1 MTLSVNFI
9 FILILVSALCHAVW
23 SAIIKSSKNPL
34 SLMGITSVLE
44 VTIFLPLT
52 FTVPFPTLEVWY
64 FLIATVIIHIFY
76 RLNVIYS
83 YRYGDLSYI
92 YPISRGSSCL
102 FVAIISILFL
112 SSYISIAGF
121 VGILIVCIGLF
132 LISYSKNLS
141 FNFRGF
147 ALAISTAILIT
158 AYTLVDGVGVRLS
171 ENGFSYIYWLFTLNG
186 IPLLII
192 GLISK
197 DGLRKRETYTF
208 RSGIA
213 AGVFATSSYAIVVW
227 SMQFIE
233 IAYVSSIR
241 EISIVFAAIIGML
254 FLFEKNAKSRI
265 IPSILIVSGISVV
278 YFQILK
284 LKNIDILS

>member
-64 FLIATVIIHIFY
+64 FLIATVIIHVFY

-112 SSYISIAGF
+112 SSDISVAGF

-192 GLISK
+192 GLLSK

-278 YFQILK
+278 YFQIL
-284 LKNIDILS
+284 

>member
-64 FLIATVIIHIFY
+64 FLIATVIIHVFY

-83 YRYGDLSYI
+83 YRYGDLSYL

-112 SSYISIAGF
+112 SSDISVAGF

-278 YFQILK
+278 YFQIL
-284 LKNIDILS
+284 

>member
-64 FLIATVIIHIFY
+64 FLIATVIIHVFY

-112 SSYISIAGF
+112 SSDISVAGF

-197 DGLRKRETYTF
+197 DGLRKRETHTF

-278 YFQILK
+278 YFQIL
-284 LKNIDILS
+284 

>member
-44 VTIFLPLT
+44 VTIFIPLT

-64 FLIATVIIHIFY
+64 FLIATVIIHVFY

-112 SSYISIAGF
+112 SSNISVAGF

-147 ALAISTAILIT
+147 ALAISKAILIT

-278 YFQILK
+278 YFQIL
-284 LKNIDILS
+284 

>member
-44 VTIFLPLT
+44 VIIFLPLT

-64 FLIATVIIHIFY
+64 FLIATVIIHVFY

-112 SSYISIAGF
+112 SSDISVAGF

-278 YFQILK
+278 YFQIL
-284 LKNIDILS
+284 

>member
-23 SAIIKSSKNPL
+23 SAIVKSSKNPL

-64 FLIATVIIHIFY
+64 FLIATVIIHVFY

-112 SSYISIAGF
+112 SSDISVAGF

-278 YFQILK
+278 YFQIL
-284 LKNIDILS
+284 

>member
-64 FLIATVIIHIFY
+64 FLIATVIIHVFY

-83 YRYGDLSYI
+83 YRYDDLSYI

-112 SSYISIAGF
+112 SSDISVAGF

-278 YFQILK
+278 YFQIL
-284 LKNIDILS
+284 

>member
-64 FLIATVIIHIFY
+64 FLIATVIIHVFY

-112 SSYISIAGF
+112 SSDISVAGF
-121 VGILIVCIGLF
+121 IGILIVCIGLF

-197 DGLRKRETYTF
+197 NGLRKTETYNF
-208 RSGIA
+208 SSGIA
-213 AGVFATSSYAIVVW
+213 AGIFATSSYAIVVW

-241 EISIVFAAIIGML
+241 EISIVFAAIIGMV
-254 FLFEKNAKSRI
+254 FLFERNAKSRI

-278 YFQILK
+278 YFQIL
-284 LKNIDILS
+284 

>member
-9 FILILVSALCHAVW
+9 FILILFSALCHAVW

-64 FLIATVIIHIFY
+64 FLIATVIIHVIY

-112 SSYISIAGF
+112 SSDISVAGF

-158 AYTLVDGVGVRLS
+158 AYTLVDGVGVRLT

-278 YFQILK
+278 YFQIL
-284 LKNIDILS
+284 

>member
-64 FLIATVIIHIFY
+64 FLIATVIIHVFY

-112 SSYISIAGF
+112 SSDISVAGF

-213 AGVFATSSYAIVVW
+213 AGAFATSSYAIVVW

-278 YFQILK
+278 YFQIL
-284 LKNIDILS
+284 

>member
-52 FTVPFPTLEVWY
+52 FTVPFPILEVWY
-64 FLIATVIIHIFY
+64 FLIATVIIHVFY

-112 SSYISIAGF
+112 SSDISVAGF

-278 YFQILK
+278 YFQIL
-284 LKNIDILS
+284 

>member
-9 FILILVSALCHAVW
+9 FILIIVSALCHAVW

-34 SLMGITSVLE
+34 SLMGITSILE
-44 VTIFLPLT
+44 VVIFFPLT
-52 FTVPFPTLEVWY
+52 FTVPFPSMEVWY
-64 FLIATVIIHIFY
+64 FLIATVIIHVFY

-112 SSYISIAGF
+112 SSDISIAGF

-197 DGLRKRETYTF
+197 NGLRKTETYNF
-208 RSGIA
+208 SSGIA
-213 AGVFATSSYAIVVW
+213 AGIFATSSYAIVVW

-241 EISIVFAAIIGML
+241 EISIVFAAIIGMV
-254 FLFEKNAKSRI
+254 FLFERNAKSRI

-278 YFQILK
+278 YFQIL
-284 LKNIDILS
+284 

>member
-64 FLIATVIIHIFY
+64 FLIATVIIHVFY
-76 RLNVIYS
+76 RLNVMYS

-112 SSYISIAGF
+112 SSDISIAGF

-278 YFQILK
+278 YFQIL
-284 LKNIDILS
+284 

>member
-64 FLIATVIIHIFY
+64 FLIATVIIHVFY

-112 SSYISIAGF
+112 SSDISVAGF
-121 VGILIVCIGLF
+121 VGILVVCIGLF

-278 YFQILK
+278 YFQIL
-284 LKNIDILS
+284 

>member
-34 SLMGITSVLE
+34 SLMGITSILE

-64 FLIATVIIHIFY
+64 FLIATVIIHVFY

-112 SSYISIAGF
+112 SSDISVAGF

-278 YFQILK
+278 YFQIL
-284 LKNIDILS
+284 

>member
-64 FLIATVIIHIFY
+64 FLIATIIIHVFY

-112 SSYISIAGF
+112 SSDISVAGF

-278 YFQILK
+278 YFQIL
-284 LKNIDILS
+284 

>member
-64 FLIATVIIHIFY
+64 FLIATVIIHVFY

-83 YRYGDLSYI
+83 YRYDDLSYI

-112 SSYISIAGF
+112 SSDISVAGF

-132 LISYSKNLS
+132 LISYCKNLS

-278 YFQILK
+278 YFQIL
-284 LKNIDILS
+284 

>member
-23 SAIIKSSKNPL
+23 SAIIKSSNNPL

-64 FLIATVIIHIFY
+64 FLIATVIIHVFY

-112 SSYISIAGF
+112 SSDISVAGF

-278 YFQILK
+278 YFQIL
-284 LKNIDILS
+284 

>member
-64 FLIATVIIHIFY
+64 FLIATVIIHVFY

-112 SSYISIAGF
+112 SSDISVAGF

-147 ALAISTAILIT
+147 TLAISTAILIT

-241 EISIVFAAIIGML
+241 EISIVFATIIGML

-278 YFQILK
+278 YFQIL
-284 LKNIDILS
+284 

>member
-52 FTVPFPTLEVWY
+52 FTVPFPTSEVWY
-64 FLIATVIIHIFY
+64 FLIATVIIHVFY

-112 SSYISIAGF
+112 SSDISVAGF

-278 YFQILK
+278 YFQIL
-284 LKNIDILS
+284 

>member
-64 FLIATVIIHIFY
+64 FLIATVIIHVFY

-112 SSYISIAGF
+112 SSDISVAGF

-241 EISIVFAAIIGML
+241 EISIVFAAIIGMV
-254 FLFEKNAKSRI
+254 FLFERNAKSRI

-278 YFQILK
+278 YFQIL
-284 LKNIDILS
+284 

>member
-52 FTVPFPTLEVWY
+52 FTVPFPTLEVWC
-64 FLIATVIIHIFY
+64 FLIATVIIHVFY

-112 SSYISIAGF
+112 SSDISVAGF

-213 AGVFATSSYAIVVW
+213 AGVFATTSYAIVVW

-278 YFQILK
+278 YFQIL
-284 LKNIDILS
+284 

>member
-9 FILILVSALCHAVW
+9 FILILISALCHAVW

-64 FLIATVIIHIFY
+64 FLIATVIIHVFY

-112 SSYISIAGF
+112 SSDISVAGF

-265 IPSILIVSGISVV
+265 IPSILIAVSYTHLTLPTNREV
-278 YFQILK
+278 
-284 LKNIDILS
+284 

>member
-1 MTLSVNFI
+1 MSVNLI
-9 FILILVSALCHAVW
+9 FLLILFSALCHAIW

-52 FTVPFPTLEVWY
+52 FTVPFPTIEVWY
-64 FLIATVIIHIFY
+64 FLIATVIIHVIY

-83 YRYGDLSYI
+83 YKFGDLSYI

-102 FVAIISILFL
+102 FIAIISILFL
-112 SSYISIAGF
+112 NSYINMAGF
-121 VGILIVCIGLF
+121 IGILIVCVGLF
-132 LISYSKNLS
+132 LISYSKKVS
-141 FNFRGF
+141 FNLRGF
-147 ALAISTAILIT
+147 SLAISTSVLIT

-197 DGLRKRETYTF
+197 DGLRKRETYTIK
-208 RSGIA
+208 SGIA
-213 AGVFATSSYAIVVW
+213 AGIFATTSYAIVVW
-227 SMQFIE
+227 GMQFIE

-241 EISIVFAAIIGML
+241 EISIVFATIIGMI
-254 FLFEKNAKSRI
+254 FLLEGNAKSRI
-265 IPSILIVSGISVV
+265 LPSILIVTGISIV
-278 YFQILK
+278 YFQIL
-284 LKNIDILS
+284 

>member
-64 FLIATVIIHIFY
+64 FLIATVIIHVIY

-112 SSYISIAGF
+112 SSDISVAGF

-197 DGLRKRETYTF
+197 DGLRKKETYTF

-265 IPSILIVSGISVV
+265 IPSILIVSGISFV
-278 YFQILK
+278 YFQIL
-284 LKNIDILS
+284 

>member
-1 MTLSVNFI
+1 MSVNFI

-64 FLIATVIIHIFY
+64 FLIATVIIHVFY

-112 SSYISIAGF
+112 SSDISVAGF

-278 YFQILK
+278 YFQIL
-284 LKNIDILS
+284 

>member
-64 FLIATVIIHIFY
+64 FLIATVIIHVFY

-112 SSYISIAGF
+112 SSDISVAGF

-186 IPLLII
+186 IPVLII

-241 EISIVFAAIIGML
+241 EISIVFAAIIGMF

-278 YFQILK
+278 YFQIL
-284 LKNIDILS
+284 

>member
-1 MTLSVNFI
+1 MTLSVNLS
-9 FILILVSALCHAVW
+9 FILIIVSALCHAVW

-64 FLIATVIIHIFY
+64 FLIATVVIHVFY

-112 SSYISIAGF
+112 SSDISVAGF

-278 YFQILK
+278 YFQIL
-284 LKNIDILS
+284 

>member
-44 VTIFLPLT
+44 VPIFLPLT

-64 FLIATVIIHIFY
+64 FLIATVIIHVFY

-112 SSYISIAGF
+112 SSDISVAGF

-278 YFQILK
+278 YFQIL
-284 LKNIDILS
+284 

>member
-64 FLIATVIIHIFY
+64 FLIATVIIHVFY

-112 SSYISIAGF
+112 SSDISFAGF

-241 EISIVFAAIIGML
+241 EISIVFAAIIGMV

-278 YFQILK
+278 YFQIL
-284 LKNIDILS
+284 

>member
-64 FLIATVIIHIFY
+64 FLIATVIIHVIY

-112 SSYISIAGF
+112 SSDISVAGF
-121 VGILIVCIGLF
+121 VGILIVCFGLF

-147 ALAISTAILIT
+147 ALAISTAIIIT

-278 YFQILK
+278 YFQIL
-284 LKNIDILS
+284 

>member
-64 FLIATVIIHIFY
+64 FLIATVIIHVFY

-112 SSYISIAGF
+112 SSDISVAGF

-197 DGLRKRETYTF
+197 DGLRKKETYTF
-208 RSGIA
+208 RPGIA

-278 YFQILK
+278 YFQIL
-284 LKNIDILS
+284 

>member
-52 FTVPFPTLEVWY
+52 FTVPFPSLEAWY
-64 FLIATVIIHIFY
+64 FLIATVIIHVIY

-102 FVAIISILFL
+102 FVAIISMLFL
-112 SSYISIAGF
+112 SSDISVSGF
-121 VGILIVCIGLF
+121 IGILIVCIGLF

-171 ENGFSYIYWLFTLNG
+171 ENGLSYIYWLFTLNG

-241 EISIVFAAIIGML
+241 EISIVFATIVGML

-265 IPSILIVSGISVV
+265 IPAILIVGGISVV
-278 YFQILK
+278 YFQIL
-284 LKNIDILS
+284 

>member
-1 MTLSVNFI
+1 MSINFI
-9 FILILVSALCHAVW
+9 FLLIILSALCHAIW

-64 FLIATVIIHIFY
+64 FLIATVIIHVFY

-112 SSYISIAGF
+112 SSDISVAGF

-197 DGLRKRETYTF
+197 NGLRKTETYNF
-208 RSGIA
+208 SSGIA
-213 AGVFATSSYAIVVW
+213 AGIFATSSYAIVVW

-241 EISIVFAAIIGML
+241 EISIVFAAIIGMV
-254 FLFEKNAKSRI
+254 FLFERNAKSRI
-265 IPSILIVSGISVV
+265 IPSILIVGGISVV
-278 YFQILK
+278 YFQIL
-284 LKNIDILS
+284 

>member
-64 FLIATVIIHIFY
+64 FLIATVIIHVFY

-112 SSYISIAGF
+112 SSDISVAGF

-213 AGVFATSSYAIVVW
+213 AGVFATSSYAIIVW

-233 IAYVSSIR
+233 IDYVSSIR
-241 EISIVFAAIIGML
+241 EISIVFAAIIGMV

-278 YFQILK
+278 YFQIL
-284 LKNIDILS
+284 

>member
-64 FLIATVIIHIFY
+64 FLIATVIIHVFY

-112 SSYISIAGF
+112 SSDISVAGF

-192 GLISK
+192 GFISK

-254 FLFEKNAKSRI
+254 FLFEKDAKSRI
-265 IPSILIVSGISVV
+265 IPSILIVGGISVV
-278 YFQILK
+278 YFQIL
-284 LKNIDILS
+284 